1 MNILKRYNNF
11 FTRELVRV
19 EFKFYMRKNA
29 IIENLIFLSNNDN
42 NYLFYNISSLL
53 LISRNKKRVIK

>member
-11 FTRELVRV
+11 FMRELVRV

-29 IIENLIFLSNNDN
+29 IIKNLIFLSNNNN